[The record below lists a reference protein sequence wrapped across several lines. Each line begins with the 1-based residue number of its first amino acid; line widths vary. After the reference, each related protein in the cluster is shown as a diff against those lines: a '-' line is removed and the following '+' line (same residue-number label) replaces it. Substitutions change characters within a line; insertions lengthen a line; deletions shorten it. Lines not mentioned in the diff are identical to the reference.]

1 MLLVETLWVVRSVTG
16 CHTLNTPYREPI
28 HKISKG
34 RTYHT
39 FSYSFA
45 ASFSGAKPQKTAIDS
60 GKNQL
65 KVFHDHSQ
73 NVNAMTRIKE
83 IRFREEK
90 LNALEL
96 TENLEHFWPIK
107 TTQNQ
112 AQIQTGSK
120 CLRTVFLQIKISV
133 LLHLSSLRDDYS
145 QKSYGLPEEK

>member
-1 MLLVETLWVVRSVTG
+1 MVRSVTG
-16 CHTLNTPYREPI
+16 YNTLNTPNREPI

-34 RTYHT
+34 RTYST
-39 FSYSFA
+39 EFA

-60 GKNQL
+60 EKSEL
-65 KVFHDHSQ
+65 KTYHDHSQ

-96 TENLEHFWPIK
+96 TEKLEHFRPFR

-112 AQIQTGSK
+112 ARIQRGSI
-120 CLRTVFLQIKISV
+120 CLLTIFLQLKIS
-133 LLHLSSLRDDYS
+133 LLLDLSSLRDNCS
-145 QKSYGLPEEK
+145 QKSYRLPEEK